1 MDANLE
7 KEELELLRRG
17 PEQIADV
24 FSRYRERLQRLVRFR
39 LDPRLL
45 SRVECD
51 DILQDAYVEIQRRID
66 DFLEAPNVPFFIWI
80 RQLTLQTLI
89 DTQRKHLGAKMRD
102 VKREIS
108 IGKKSPGATN
118 SFSIAAHLI
127 GNLTSPSQAMMRQ
140 ERIEQ
145 VRIALENMDETD
157 REVLVLRHLEELN
170 NNEVAQVLSLDK
182 SAASKRYIRAL
193 QKLKTVI
200 ERESVR

>member
-1 MDANLE
+1 MDAQIE
-7 KEELELLRRG
+7 QQELELLQQG
-17 PEQIADV
+17 PEQIAEV
-24 FSRYRERLQRLVRFR
+24 FSRYRERLKRLVHFR

-51 DILQDAYVEIQRRID
+51 DILQDAYVEIQRRIED
-66 DFLEAPNVPFFIWI
+66 YTTAPTVPFFIWI
-80 RQLTLQTLI
+80 RQITLQTLI
-89 DTQRKHLGAKMRD
+89 DTQRRHLGAKMRD
-102 VKREIS
+102 VKREVS
-108 IGKKSPGATN
+108 LGKKSPGATN

-127 GNLTSPSQAMMRQ
+127 GNLTSPSQAIMRQ

-145 VRIALENMDETD
+145 VRVALESMDETD

-193 QKLKTVI
+193 KKLKAVI
-200 ERESVR
+200 DRETA